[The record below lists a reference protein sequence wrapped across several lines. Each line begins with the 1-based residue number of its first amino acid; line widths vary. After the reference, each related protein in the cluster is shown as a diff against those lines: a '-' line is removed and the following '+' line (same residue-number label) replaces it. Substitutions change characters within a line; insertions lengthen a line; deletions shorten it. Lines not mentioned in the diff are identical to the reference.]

1 MYPKIRA
8 SRARRTDPLR
18 RLSQEARLHPDDL
31 ILPLFVVAGS
41 NRTEPIDSMP
51 GVARMSTDRIVA
63 LANDLTVPAVL
74 LFGVPTE
81 DEKDQ
86 SGAAACDPD
95 GPVPTA
101 IRKLKAACPHIAVI
115 TDICACAYLT
125 HGHCGILD
133 DTGQIITEPSLE
145 LISQMALTHAQ
156 AGADMVAPSA
166 MLDGQVATIRQHLD
180 EAGLTNTA
188 IMSYST
194 KFASAFYGPF
204 RHAAQSGPQFGDR
217 RAYQLPIANRK
228 EALRQSLLDQA
239 EAADW
244 LMVKPAGPYLDIIRD
259 LNKSATIPIAAY
271 QVSGEYAMLKHA
283 ARAAAFE
290 EQPAVL
296 ESLTALKR
304 AGATAIITYYAQ
316 QAATWLNH

>member
-1 MYPKIRA
+1 
-8 SRARRTDPLR
+8 
-18 RLSQEARLHPDDL
+18 
-31 ILPLFVVAGS
+31 
-41 NRTEPIDSMP
+41 MP
-51 GVARMSTDRIVA
+51 GVARMSTDRIVTIA
-63 LANDLTVPAVL
+63 TDLTIPAVL

-81 DEKDQ
+81 NEKDKT
-86 SGAAACDPD
+86 GTAALDPN
-95 GPVPTA
+95 GIVPTA
-101 IRKLKAACPHIAVI
+101 IRKIKTACPHIAVI

-133 DTGQIITEPSLE
+133 DNGQIITEPSLE
-145 LISQMALTHAQ
+145 LISKMALTHAQ

-166 MLDGQVATIRQHLD
+166 MLDGQVAAIRSRLD
-180 EAGLTNTA
+180 ESGFTNTA

-228 EALRQSLLDQA
+228 EALRESLLDQA
-239 EAADW
+239 EGADW

-259 LNKSATIPIAAY
+259 LSNTATIGVAAY

-283 ARAAAFE
+283 ATAAAFE
-290 EQPAVL
+290 EKPAVL
-296 ESLTALKR
+296 ESLTAIKR
-304 AGATAIITYYAQ
+304 AGANAIITYYAQ